1 MKSFIVKENYIGSD
15 LSVWYTDEQT
25 QTQTFCYSS
34 MKMKLMS
41 IFRTLLKFV
50 IKFARQ
56 MHGNKM
62 GYKALS
68 ISILTLLNLLIF
80 SQRDSLVSNVTVPVG
95 LEFIFKSFII
105 TSRSIY

>member
-1 MKSFIVKENYIGSD
+1 MKSFIVKRTI
-15 LSVWYTDEQT
+15 SVQISQYGDTDEQT

-34 MKMKLMS
+34 IKMKLMS

-50 IKFARQ
+50 IRFPRR

-80 SQRDSLVSNVTVPVG
+80 SHRDSLVSNVTPPVG
-95 LEFIFKSFII
+95 LKLFLNHLLLL
-105 TSRSIY
+105 RSIY